1 MDDDEFLY
9 RVMNEEDPWY
19 MGDSS
24 DYEDEDEEQLQT
36 EEPLTYKSFDSHYAA
51 SFYSV
56 IYVLIYIAIAVCLL
70 AVPWLLF
77 F

>member
-24 DYEDEDEEQLQT
+24 DYEGEDEEQLQT
-36 EEPLTYKSFDSHYAA
+36 EEPLTYESFDSHYTA

>member
-24 DYEDEDEEQLQT
+24 DYEGEDEEQLQT
-36 EEPLTYKSFDSHYAA
+36 EEPLTYESFDSHYTA
-51 SFYSV
+51 SFYSL
-56 IYVLIYIAIAVCLL
+56 YMC
-70 AVPWLLF
+70 
-77 F
+77 

>member
-24 DYEDEDEEQLQT
+24 DYEGEDEEQLQT
-36 EEPLTYKSFDSHYAA
+36 EEP
-51 SFYSV
+51 
-56 IYVLIYIAIAVCLL
+56 
-70 AVPWLLF
+70 
-77 F
+77 